1 MATTEDILKDAISL
15 RPSEQAKLVD
25 QLIAILDK
33 PDLELDKLWAE
44 EAESR
49 LNAFK
54 NGKLKSVSL
63 EEVLAKY
70 K

>member
-1 MATTEDILKDAISL
+1 MATAKEILEKAISL
-15 RPSEQAKLVD
+15 EPKEKAELVD
-25 QLIAILDK
+25 CLLSSLDK
-33 PDLELDKLWAE
+33 PDKELDKLWAE

-49 LNAFK
+49 LAAYK
-54 NGKLKSVSL
+54 SGELKAISL